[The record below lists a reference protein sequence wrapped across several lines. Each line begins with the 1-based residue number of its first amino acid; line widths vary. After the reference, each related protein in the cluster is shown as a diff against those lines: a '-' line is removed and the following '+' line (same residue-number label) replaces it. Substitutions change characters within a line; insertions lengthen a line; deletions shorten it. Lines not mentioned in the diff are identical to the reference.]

1 MIREEAVCIM
11 PLHTG
16 KGCTESKAISGS
28 MEDLQKTVNGRLIT
42 GYGCDS
48 RTVDAEF
55 LLAEYQYIA
64 AARPIRGADD
74 VIAYHVIFTGL
85 QRFLLFLP
93 KSLNFRAMY
102 CFLRANGI

>member
-28 MEDLQKTVNGRLIT
+28 MEDPQKTVNGRLIT

-48 RTVDAEF
+48 RTVDAKF
-55 LLAEYQYIA
+55 LLADTSTSPPPGRYA
-64 AARPIRGADD
+64 AQ
-74 VIAYHVIFTGL
+74 T
-85 QRFLLFLP
+85 
-93 KSLNFRAMY
+93 M
-102 CFLRANGI
+102 